1 MRVKR
6 RRYSSVSDDDK
17 PLIKMLVRHEDHNS
31 FDSLCRHNQQTCELC
46 DQVFENRYSQ
56 IIHNMKHIIIPLLN
70 LNIHQCK
77 LCLHHFTSQK
87 DLNEHTRKKHPK
99 TKITELD
106 LVKKGNLQIKEE
118 LKTSIRDLKVPVN
131 FSDLKVPLKS
141 ELVSTQGSS
150 IESGSIKNRLIFED
164 DLVLNSDL
172 LLNNFTVNC
181 RVNLEPYPMVNWPH
195 QDTNYDM
202 VSDLKVP
209 SREVVPL
216 MSDLGRYSPSVHYD
230 DLIKPG
236 VFRCKKCG
244 KRFPARYDAIIHEA
258 SHIKFKNTRVTLC
271 GTCNEYIVG
280 NGKILMLHYL
290 AKHKRQRENTQKHT
304 EIKNNGI
311 NNVKHTI
318 TEDLSKKVL
327 YEEDELISYS
337 SSKTLML
344 CDLCFSFCK
353 NGVSRSYTCVGTV
366 NELGRRNPCSKCGS
380 LFFEVKLVKQ
390 DIHIKRHLK
399 DAKKHAK
406 KKMSN
411 EERLRCIKNRFKL
424 LRN

>member
-1 MRVKR
+1 M
-6 RRYSSVSDDDK
+6 
-17 PLIKMLVRHEDHNS
+17 
-31 FDSLCRHNQQTCELC
+31 
-46 DQVFENRYSQ
+46 
-56 IIHNMKHIIIPLLN
+56 
-70 LNIHQCK
+70 
-77 LCLHHFTSQK
+77 
-87 DLNEHTRKKHPK
+87 
-99 TKITELD
+99 
-106 LVKKGNLQIKEE
+106 
-118 LKTSIRDLKVPVN
+118 
-131 FSDLKVPLKS
+131 
-141 ELVSTQGSS
+141 
-150 IESGSIKNRLIFED
+150 
-164 DLVLNSDL
+164 
-172 LLNNFTVNC
+172 
-181 RVNLEPYPMVNWPH
+181 
-195 QDTNYDM
+195 
-202 VSDLKVP
+202 
-209 SREVVPL
+209 
-216 MSDLGRYSPSVHYD
+216 
-230 DLIKPG
+230 
-236 VFRCKKCG
+236 
-244 KRFPARYDAIIHEA
+244 HEA

-304 EIKNNGI
+304 ENKNNGI

-327 YEEDELISYS
+327 YEEDELISYT

-366 NELGRRNPCSKCGS
+366 NELGRRNPCSKCGA

-411 EERLRCIKNRFKL
+411 EERLRSIKNRFKL